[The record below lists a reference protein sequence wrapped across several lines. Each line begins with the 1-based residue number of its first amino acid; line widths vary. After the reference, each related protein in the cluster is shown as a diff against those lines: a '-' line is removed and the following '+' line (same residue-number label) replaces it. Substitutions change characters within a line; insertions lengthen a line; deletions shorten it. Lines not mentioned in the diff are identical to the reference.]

1 MKILFLLDFT
11 PFEEDSDG
19 LSKIYF
25 NLIKK
30 VSQKHDVD
38 LLICGEFES
47 LTCEKKFELKNIW
60 FEKTKCTRLVR
71 LLNLLSL
78 EYPETIQKGQ
88 IRNLFIKYNMS
99 SYDIIHTS
107 MFSFSNI
114 TSFHSRVV
122 IGATDSLSVS
132 YSGSRYGKLN
142 ALKRRFF
149 KLLESN
155 LVKKGG
161 WIHVVTERDR
171 LAYDSDKCFVITNG
185 VDLQKYKP
193 LNHKKVIDGFVF
205 HGNLGY
211 PPNIDAIRFMSQA
224 LLRYT
229 PKKLYLV
236 GRGSSKPFSSLKNVI
251 VVGEVADISH
261 EITKYSYYLILMTSG
276 TGVKNKL
283 LEAMS
288 CNCHIIANDLSVNGL
303 AINSHLRSAVKII
316 SSIEELNQIVDY
328 RPSISP
334 RSYVEKYCTWEE
346 FSINMVKKYYEISQY

>member
-1 MKILFLLDFT
+1 MKILFLLDFS

-25 NLIKK
+25 NLIQK
-30 VSQKHDVD
+30 VSEKHDVD
-38 LLICGEFES
+38 LLICNES
-47 LTCEKKFELKNIW
+47 ESFIDGDEFELKNIW
-60 FEKTKCTRLVR
+60 LEKIKCTRLVK
-71 LLNLLSL
+71 LFNLLRL
-78 EYPETIQKGQ
+78 EYPTTYPKKQ
-88 IRNLFIKYNMS
+88 IRSLFIKYNMS

-122 IGATDSLSVS
+122 IGATDSLSIS
-132 YSGSRYGKLN
+132 YSGGLHGS
-142 ALKRRFF
+142 LKAFKRKVA

-171 LAYDSDKCFVITNG
+171 LAYGSDKCFVITNG
-185 VDLQKYKP
+185 VDLLKYKP
-193 LNHKKVIDGFVF
+193 FKHKKLIDGFVF
-205 HGNLGY
+205 HGNLDY
-211 PPNIDAIRFMSQA
+211 PPNIDAIRFMSKSLQ
-224 LLRYT
+224 RFT
-229 PKKLYLV
+229 SKKLYLI
-236 GRGSSKPFSSLKNVI
+236 GRGNSAKFNTLKNVI
-251 VVGEVADISH
+251 VVGEVEDISH
-261 EITKYSYYLILMTSG
+261 EITKYSHYLILMTSG

-288 CNCHIIANDLSVNGL
+288 CDCRIIANDLSVNGL
-303 AINSHLRSAVKII
+303 DINSHLQAAIKII
-316 SSIEELNQIVDY
+316 SSTEELNKIYDY

-346 FSINMVKKYYEISQY
+346 FSLKMVKKYYEISQY